1 VRRSKPIARY
11 LTRLGYESRVSIGV
25 RRCHM
30 TQRFVPMVAYED
42 ATRAADWLT
51 RAFGFSERE
60 RFHDAQGIVTDVV
73 LEYGGEFFLAG
84 HPNAAYRG
92 PRRHAL
98 SCATARSWL
107 DSPFVVDGVLVYV
120 DDVDAHH
127 RRAVEAGATILTP
140 PEDGSP
146 GRRYRAE
153 DLEGHRWMFM
163 ERSG

>member
-1 VRRSKPIARY
+1 
-11 LTRLGYESRVSIGV
+11 
-25 RRCHM
+25 
-30 TQRFVPMVAYED
+30 MVAYED

-60 RFHDAQGIVTDVV
+60 RFHDAQGVVTDVV

-84 HPNAAYRG
+84 HPNVAYRG

-120 DDVDAHH
+120 DDLEDHYRVAK
-127 RRAVEAGATILTP
+127 AAGAKILSEIEANTVQ
-140 PEDGSP
+140 
-146 GRRYRAE
+146 RQYRCE
-153 DLEGHRWMFM
+153 DLEGHRWMFAV
-163 ERSG
+163 RA

>member
-1 VRRSKPIARY
+1 
-11 LTRLGYESRVSIGV
+11 
-25 RRCHM
+25 M

-98 SCATARSWL
+98 SCATARAWL
-107 DSPFVVDGVLVYV
+107 DTPFVVDGVLVYV
-120 DDVDAHH
+120 DDLEDHH
-127 RRAVEAGATILTP
+127 RVAKAAGAKILSEIEANTVQ
-140 PEDGSP
+140 
-146 GRRYRAE
+146 RQYRCE
-153 DLEGHRWMFM
+153 DLEGHRWMFAV
-163 ERSG
+163 RA

>member
-1 VRRSKPIARY
+1 
-11 LTRLGYESRVSIGV
+11 
-25 RRCHM
+25 M

-98 SCATARSWL
+98 SCATARAWL
-107 DSPFVVDGVLVYV
+107 DTPFVVDGVLVYV
-120 DDVDAHH
+120 DDLEDHYRVAK
-127 RRAVEAGATILTP
+127 AAGAKILSEIEANTVQ
-140 PEDGSP
+140 
-146 GRRYRAE
+146 RQYRCE
-153 DLEGHRWMFM
+153 DLEGHRWMFAV
-163 ERSG
+163 RA